1 MKRFLPPDYAD
12 GISAPR
18 ASITGRPLP
27 TPRAVSAHVHK
38 VSLGLSNFFYPLT
51 DISCVKCVQD
61 EGFHDHAVTVLL
73 VVWGQFIDHDITLT
87 SETRDPR
94 LQFGELAL
102 ITH

>member
-38 VSLGLSNFFYPLT
+38 VSLGLSNFLPFDRYKLREMCPL
-51 DISCVKCVQD
+51 
-61 EGFHDHAVTVLL
+61 G
-73 VVWGQFIDHDITLT
+73 
-87 SETRDPR
+87 
-94 LQFGELAL
+94 
-102 ITH
+102 

>member
-38 VSLGLSNFFYPLT
+38 VSLVFFT
-51 DISCVKCVQD
+51 FNQQI
-61 EGFHDHAVTVLL
+61 
-73 VVWGQFIDHDITLT
+73 
-87 SETRDPR
+87 
-94 LQFGELAL
+94 
-102 ITH
+102 